1 MPLGLC
7 SRALL
12 PDDVAEIEVVLV
24 VEIVMDWVMDKGE
37 FMQDLYV
44 PEIRHRPSRDRNGW
58 NEFSAPLLSQRP

>member
-12 PDDVAEIEVVLV
+12 PDDVAEIDVAHV

-44 PEIRHRPSRDRNGW
+44 PEIRHRPSRDLYGW
-58 NEFSAPLLSQRP
+58 SEFSAPLLSQRP

>member
-7 SRALL
+7 SRAHL
-12 PDDVAEIEVVLV
+12 PDDVAEIEEVVV

-37 FMQDLYV
+37 FIQDLYV

-58 NEFSAPLLSQRP
+58 CEFSARLFACNP